1 MRMTRLPPEIRPV
14 LENGI
19 PAVMVTCSA
28 DGKPNTTVISQV
40 YYVDETHVALSFQFF
55 SKTIRNVRE
64 NPRAYVC
71 VSDLA
76 GHANWVLQLEFQ
88 RSETGGP
95 VFDTMDMQ
103 IEAIASMTGMSG
115 IFKLR
120 AADIY
125 RVLSVEKLPYATWTA
140 SSSDVPASASA

>member
-1 MRMTRLPPEIRPV
+1 
-14 LENGI
+14 
-19 PAVMVTCSA
+19 MVTCSA

-64 NPRAYVC
+64 NPRAFVC
-71 VSDLA
+71 VFDIA
-76 GHANWVLQLEFQ
+76 GQSHWALQLQFE
-88 RSETGGP
+88 RSETTGP
-95 VFDTMDMQ
+95 VFDAMDMQ

-125 RVLSVEKLPYATWTA
+125 RVLSVERVQHPPWT
-140 SSSDVPASASA
+140 

>member
-1 MRMTRLPPEIRPV
+1 MAVTRLPDEIRPV
-14 LENGI
+14 LDNGI

-28 DGKPNTTVISQV
+28 DGKPNTTIISQV

-64 NPRAYVC
+64 NPRAFVC

-76 GHANWVLQLEFQ
+76 GHANWVLELVFE
-88 RSETGGP
+88 RSETEGP
-95 VFDTMDMQ
+95 IFDVMDMQ

-120 AADIY
+120 AADVY
-125 RVLSVEKLPYATWTA
+125 RVLTVEKRPYTPPGAPTIAGPGVRT
-140 SSSDVPASASA
+140 

>member
-1 MRMTRLPPEIRPV
+1 MRMTRMPPEIRPV

-40 YYVDETHVALSFQFF
+40 YYVDETHAALSFQFF

-71 VSDLA
+71 VADLP
-76 GHANWVLQLEFQ
+76 GHASWVLQLEFQ
-88 RSETGGP
+88 RSETEGP

-125 RVLSVEKLPYATWTA
+125 RVLSVEKLPYPKWNGA
-140 SSSDVPASASA
+140 SSDDQASASA

>member
-1 MRMTRLPPEIRPV
+1 V
-14 LENGI
+14 VDNGI

-28 DGKPNTTVISQV
+28 DGTPNTTVISQV
-40 YYVDETHVALSFQFF
+40 YYVDEAHAALSFQFF

-71 VSDLA
+71 LADLA
-76 GHANWVLQLEFQ
+76 GHANWVLELVFE
-88 RSETGGP
+88 RSETTGP
-95 VFDTMDMQ
+95 IFDAMDMQ
-103 IEAIASMTGMSG
+103 IEAIASTTGMSG

-125 RVLSVEKLPYATWTA
+125 RVLTVEKLPYSQWTA
-140 SSSDVPASASA
+140 S